1 MAEER
6 GDAQGQPQPRIGT
19 SRFEGVEGLS
29 AAPEFLGQ
37 SLLGPAPFGAQGTNL
52 VIHAARLA

>member
-19 SRFEGVEGLS
+19 PGFEGVDGLS
-29 AAPEFLGQ
+29 ADPEFLAQ
-37 SLLGPAPFGAQGTNL
+37 ALLGPAPFGAQDTNL
-52 VIHAARLA
+52 VIHTPRLP